1 MNEHVKIKWKW
12 GALAALAITILA
24 LYPQLHLWA
33 HLGRS
38 WAGAYAYFDTDEVA
52 YSAYL
57 QALIDGRPRRC
68 DPFTGRD
75 DRQDKPL
82 PESVLSIQFIPPY
95 LAAIPARVLGL
106 SASAVFIALVPMVA
120 VATALTLFWL
130 LAITTRD
137 SRLAA
142 VGVMVVLCLA
152 TLASGEGPIRALFG
166 SMPRW
171 SYLTFLRPYV
181 PAIPFPFFLGMFGL
195 VWRSV
200 TAEDGRYVVRSV
212 GVGLIVAPLI
222 FSYFYLWTAALAWL
236 ACLTIVWLLA
246 RPAGWQRLIY
256 SISIVGLMAF
266 SALVPYLILLSHRAE
281 NTDQVQVLEHTRS
294 LDLFRPS
301 ELISLI
307 LLAGLGRLLLLR
319 RLSLKDPEV
328 LFVISLLLLPL
339 AVFNQQI
346 ITGRS
351 LQSFHYEEF
360 VTSYSSLMAAV
371 ISLRL
376 FLRQGSFFKLAASQ
390 RLLFWIAVISL
401 IYGANSAA
409 GISGAALG
417 DNILRDKSIAVAKW
431 LRESGR
437 EKDGVVLPLDIR
449 QAETLPTLAPQPVL
463 WAPHMSV
470 FSGSGPAELK
480 ERFRQFL
487 YYSAVSPQALHE
499 LLASKNHVSFV
510 ALFGYERETG
520 TFAKDFKPV
529 TPQEIDGEVRLY
541 ADYINSFNLVTAA
554 QYPLAYLIVP
564 PGPNY
569 EHSNLDRW
577 YERDAGEQVE
587 DFTIYRVKLRP

>member
-1 MNEHVKIKWKW
+1 MSEHVKIDWKW

-38 WAGAYAYFDTDEVA
+38 WAGTYAYFDTDEVP

-68 DPFTGRD
+68 DPYTGRD

-82 PESVLSIQFIPPY
+82 AESVLSIQFIPPY

-106 SASAVFIALVPMVA
+106 SASSVFIVLMPMA
-120 VATALTLFWL
+120 AGATALTLFWL

-166 SMPRW
+166 SVPHW
-171 SYLTFLRPYV
+171 SYLTFLRRYV

-195 VWRSV
+195 IWRTV
-200 TAEDGRYVVRSV
+200 TAEDERHVVRSV
-212 GVGLIVAPLI
+212 GVGLIVAFLI
-222 FSYFYLWTAALAWL
+222 LSYFYLWTAALAWL

-246 RPAGWQRLIY
+246 RPVGWQRLIY
-256 SISIVGLMAF
+256 SVSIVGVMAI
-266 SALVPYLILLSHRAE
+266 SVLVPYLILLGHRAE
-281 NTDQVQVLEHTRS
+281 NTDQLQVLEHTRS

-307 LLAGLGRLLLLR
+307 LLAGLGRLVLLR

-346 ITGRS
+346 ITSRS
-351 LQSFHYEEF
+351 LQPFHYEEF
-360 VTSYSSLMAAV
+360 VTSYSVLVAAV

-376 FLRQGSFFKLAASQ
+376 FLRRASFSRLAASQ

-409 GISGAALG
+409 GISGAALS
-417 DNILRDKSIAVAKW
+417 DNILRDKSMAVARR
-431 LRESGR
+431 LRESGQ
-437 EKDGVVLPLDIR
+437 GNNGLVLPFDMR
-449 QAETLPTLAPQPVL
+449 QAETLPTLSPQAVL
-463 WAPHMSV
+463 WAPHMSM
-470 FSGSGPAELK
+470 FSGSGSAELK
-480 ERFRQFL
+480 ERFWQFL
-487 YYSAVSPQALHE
+487 YYSGVSPQALHE
-499 LLASKNHVSFV
+499 LLASKNHVPFV
-510 ALFGYERETG
+510 TLFGFEREAG
-520 TFAKDFKPV
+520 IFAKDFRPI
-529 TPQEIDGEVRLY
+529 TTQELDGEVRLY
-541 ADYINSFNLVTAA
+541 SDYVNSFSRVTAG
-554 QYPLAYLIVP
+554 QYPLTYLIVP
-564 PGPNY
+564 PGPAY
-569 EHSNLDRW
+569 ELANLDRW
-577 YERDAGEQVE
+577 YERDGSEQVG
-587 DFTIYRVKLRP
+587 DFTIYSVKLRP